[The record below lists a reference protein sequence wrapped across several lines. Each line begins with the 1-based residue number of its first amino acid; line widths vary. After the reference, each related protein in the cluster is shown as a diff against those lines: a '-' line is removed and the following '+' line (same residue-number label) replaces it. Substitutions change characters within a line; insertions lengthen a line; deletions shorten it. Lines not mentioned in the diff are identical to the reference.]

1 MLTYL
6 VRHND
11 EYRLIID
18 ESLLK
23 EIGATAETPFDVTCD
38 GHALMITPI
47 RGQVDQEPGQATQ
60 AQHR

>member
-11 EYRLIID
+11 EYRLILD

-23 EIGATAETPFDVTCD
+23 GIGATAETSFDVTCD
-38 GHALMITPI
+38 GHSLVLTPI
-47 RGQVDQEPGQATQ
+47 RGQVDQEPGQAGQ
-60 AQHR
+60 ERDR